1 MVGSVTIT
9 VDPFQILVWALVGLV
24 VGFLATRVMLGHGLG
39 VAADIVVGLI
49 GALAGGFLA
58 QIFGVT
64 LSVPGAPVLAEAIIA
79 FLGAVILLAV
89 LRLFGLGGRRRSL
102 LGDRRRPL
110 LRR

>member
-1 MVGSVTIT
+1 MVGEVTIT
-9 VDPFQILVWALVGLV
+9 MDPYQILVWALVGLV

-39 VAADIVVGLI
+39 VGADIVVGLI

-64 LSVPGAPVLAEAIIA
+64 LSVPGAPLAAEAIIA
-79 FLGAVILLAV
+79 FLGAIVLLTM
-89 LRLFGLGGRRRSL
+89 LRLFGLGARRRS
-102 LGDRRRPL
+102 P